1 MATKEQRL
9 ELRIDVLD
17 KENQRAQALP
27 GLMPSKLIE
36 AILQEF
42 RGDLDYLG
50 TTVDDYDLQVAA
62 SQSPLDYQKPLSE
75 QLDEGERL
83 TLIERTVPIPVG
95 AQRLA
100 QRVYLREQI
109 SGKVFKLNWVPAII
123 GRADRSLND
132 EHLLAV
138 DLGELLRGSRVSRRH
153 AQIVEDHG
161 QLFLEVLADNPTYLR
176 REELTTEVGHERTAL
191 QAGDVII
198 FERSA
203 IALQVII
210 KG

>member
-161 QLFLEVLADNPTYLR
+161 QLFLEV
-176 REELTTEVGHERTAL
+176 
-191 QAGDVII
+191 
-198 FERSA
+198 
-203 IALQVII
+203 
-210 KG
+210 